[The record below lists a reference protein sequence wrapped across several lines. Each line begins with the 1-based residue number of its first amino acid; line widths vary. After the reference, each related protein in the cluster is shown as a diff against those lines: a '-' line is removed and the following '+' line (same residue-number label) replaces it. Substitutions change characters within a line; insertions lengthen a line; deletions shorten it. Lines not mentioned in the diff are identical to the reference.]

1 MKVSVVSYQLAGF
14 NLNINVM
21 HVTFDKSQFFFKKNI
36 LNWEP
41 SSLRPSFFNPLSA
54 NSAKW
59 SNTLKQ
65 FVGKFPP
72 NCLSV

>member
-21 HVTFDKSQFFFKKNI
+21 HVTFDKCQFFLKKNI
-36 LNWEP
+36 LNWEL
-41 SSLRPSFFNPLSA
+41 SSLRLSFFNPLSA